1 MRMYSIV
8 LGAAMLAVA
17 CAPAPSP
24 AGEPSQPSQGTV
36 TAAGAGPLAG
46 TSWTLMEL
54 NGRAVTSTRVPTLL
68 FDQADR
74 ISGFAGCNSYFATY
88 HVQGAQLHVAEIGS
102 TRMACTDERSTAT
115 EQQYLEALR
124 TVTRWDRSGPTLT
137 LSSDQ
142 RMVAR
147 FRLGATGSGTQ

>member
-8 LGAAMLAVA
+8 LGAAMLAAA
-17 CAPAPSP
+17 CSPAPSP
-24 AGEPSQPSQGTV
+24 AGEPSSQPTQSTE
-36 TAAGAGPLAG
+36 TAGANPLAG
-46 TSWTLMEL
+46 TAWTLVEL
-54 NGRAVTSTRVPTLL
+54 NGRAVSATRVPTLR
-68 FDQADR
+68 FEQGDR
-74 ISGFAGCNSYFATY
+74 LNGFAGCNTYFATY
-88 HVQGAQLHVAEIGS
+88 QVQGSQLQVADIGS

-124 TVTRWDRSGPTLT
+124 TVSRWDRSGPTLT

-147 FRLGATGSGTQ
+147 FRLGAADATR